1 MKPPV
6 AKKIPHKV
14 YAPFEER
21 EDPYYWMNQRQDP
34 EVLAHLEAENRY
46 AQSVLCP
53 TKQLQSELFEEMKA
67 RYRKDDDSLPYF
79 FNGYWYIVRYE
90 KGKEYPVFLRKKES
104 LSAREELLL
113 DANALAQGH
122 SYLDVGSIA
131 VSEDNRLLSYSF
143 DTVGM
148 RNFTVH
154 FRDLETGQ
162 NLEDTLE
169 ETSGKVV
176 WAGDG
181 KHVFYVTKDSALRA
195 YRVLRHTLG
204 TAKEQDTVVFEE
216 PDETFDVHVYKSKSQ
231 KYIFISSSSS
241 VSDEH
246 HFLPSID
253 VHCPWR
259 VLQPRTRDLEY
270 AVEHFGD
277 EFFIITNAQGATNF
291 KLVKTPVE
299 TPGIEHWQEVVPH
312 QEEVLLEGFE
322 LFDQYLVLE
331 QRIKGLLEIKITE
344 FSTGD
349 SHVIEFSDPCYT
361 AYIGVNMEFST
372 TKLRY
377 GYTSL
382 TKPSSVYEY
391 DMKTRSTTLLK
402 RQEVLGDFSPDDYTS
417 ERLWATARDGKE
429 VAISLVYRNS
439 TPKSSETPLLLYG
452 YGSYGHTVDASF
464 SSVRLS
470 LLDRGF
476 VFAIAHVRGGEY
488 LGRDWYEEGKLLK
501 KKNTFYDFIDCAHHL
516 IQEGRTSA
524 AHLYAMGGSAGG
536 LLVGAVANMEPQLFR
551 GIVAQVPFVD
561 VLTTMLDETIP
572 LTTGE
577 YDEWGDPR
585 KKKYYEY
592 IRSYS
597 PYDNVTAQAYPS
609 ILVSTGFHD
618 SQVQYFEPAKWVA
631 KLREYSTSGNPIL
644 LVTDMESGHGGKSG
658 RFESLHEE
666 ALEYAFLLNLEHNP

>member
-169 ETSGKVV
+169 DTSGKVV

-246 HFLPSID
+246 HFLPSSD
-253 VHCPWR
+253 VHSPWR

-331 QRIKGLLEIKITE
+331 QRIKGLLEIKIIE

-391 DMKTRSTTLLK
+391 DMKTRSTMLLK
-402 RQEVLGDFSPDDYTS
+402 RQEVLGDFTPDDYTS

-524 AHLYAMGGSAGG
+524 AHVYAMGGSAGG

-597 PYDNVTAQAYPS
+597 PYDNVVPQAYPS

>member
-90 KGKEYPVFLRKKES
+90 KGKEYPVFLRKKET

-169 ETSGKVV
+169 DTSGKVV

-246 HFLPSID
+246 HFLPSSD
-253 VHCPWR
+253 VHSPWR

-331 QRIKGLLEIKITE
+331 QRIKGLLEIKIIE

-391 DMKTRSTTLLK
+391 DMKTRSTMLLK
-402 RQEVLGDFSPDDYTS
+402 RQEVLGDFTPDDYTS

-524 AHLYAMGGSAGG
+524 AHVYAMGGSAGG

-597 PYDNVTAQAYPS
+597 PYDNVVPQAYPS

>member
-162 NLEDTLE
+162 NLKDTLE
-169 ETSGKVV
+169 DTSGKVV

-246 HFLPSID
+246 HFLPSSD
-253 VHCPWR
+253 VHSPWR

-331 QRIKGLLEIKITE
+331 QRIKGLLEIKIIE

-391 DMKTRSTTLLK
+391 DMKTRSTMLLK
-402 RQEVLGDFSPDDYTS
+402 RQEVLGDFTPDDYTS

-524 AHLYAMGGSAGG
+524 AHVYAMGGSAGG

-597 PYDNVTAQAYPS
+597 PYDNVVPQAYPS

>member
-34 EVLAHLEAENRY
+34 EVLAHLEEENRY

-246 HFLPSID
+246 HFLPSSD
-253 VHCPWR
+253 VHSPWR

-331 QRIKGLLEIKITE
+331 QRIKGLLEIKIIE

-391 DMKTRSTTLLK
+391 DMKTRSTMLLK
-402 RQEVLGDFSPDDYTS
+402 RQEVLGDFTPDDYTS

>member
-154 FRDLETGQ
+154 FRDLETGH

-169 ETSGKVV
+169 DTSGKVV

-246 HFLPSID
+246 HFLPSSD
-253 VHCPWR
+253 VHSPWR

-277 EFFIITNAQGATNF
+277 EFFIITNAHGATNF
-291 KLVKTPVE
+291 KLVKTPVK

-402 RQEVLGDFSPDDYTS
+402 RQEVLGDFTPDDYTS

>member
-21 EDPYYWMNQRQDP
+21 EDPYYWMNERQDP

-90 KGKEYPVFLRKKES
+90 KGKEYPVFLRKKET

-169 ETSGKVV
+169 DTSGKVV

-246 HFLPSID
+246 HFLPSSD
-253 VHCPWR
+253 VHSPWR

-331 QRIKGLLEIKITE
+331 QRIKGLLEIKIIE

-391 DMKTRSTTLLK
+391 DMKTRSTMLLK
-402 RQEVLGDFSPDDYTS
+402 RQEVLGDFTPDDYTS

-488 LGRDWYEEGKLLK
+488 LGRDWYEDGKLLK

-524 AHLYAMGGSAGG
+524 AHVYAMGGSAGG

-597 PYDNVTAQAYPS
+597 PYDNVVPQAYPS

>member
-113 DANALAQGH
+113 DANALAQGY

-246 HFLPSID
+246 HFLPSSD
-253 VHCPWR
+253 VHSPWR

-391 DMKTRSTTLLK
+391 DMKTRSTMLLK
-402 RQEVLGDFSPDDYTS
+402 RQEVLGDFTPDDYTS